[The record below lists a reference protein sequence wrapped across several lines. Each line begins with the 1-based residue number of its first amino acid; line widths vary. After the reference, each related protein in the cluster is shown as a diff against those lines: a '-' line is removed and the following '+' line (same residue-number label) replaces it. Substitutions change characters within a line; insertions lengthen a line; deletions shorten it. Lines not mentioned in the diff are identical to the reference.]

1 MSTRHIPG
9 QHFGPGAPSHGLR
22 VQVEL
27 RTRHLVLLDAQG
39 HETEVLYS
47 QTVPRPGGWDHGA
60 LLLDFTLEGATHT
73 LLLQRD
79 GLALFKQHAPIEL
92 QRQLGGQARARHQ
105 GLPRGFLIAGGAV
118 LAAAA
123 LLLVFFFTQFDRV
136 VDAAAARI
144 PKQWEER
151 MGALTAETITTAM
164 PRRPEGAATQMLEDL
179 GGRLAASAAS
189 PYTFR
194 WILVDSPQV
203 NAMAA
208 PGGFVIVFTGL
219 LRRAQSAEEVA
230 GVLAHEV
237 QHVVLRHSLRGLV
250 RNLGWRVTLSLL
262 LSGAG
267 DLGAPVAAW
276 AEQLGSLRFS
286 RDQETE
292 ADEHGVRLLRQA
304 GIDPRGLAT
313 FFERLSQDK
322 AEPPAFLSTHPA
334 SDGRAA
340 RVRAWIGD
348 FQAPPLPYDWQTVQA
363 DLQTPVAAPAR

>member
-1 MSTRHIPG
+1 MSTTRIPG
-9 QHFGPGAPSHGLR
+9 QHFGPGAPPQGRR

-27 RTRHLVLLDAQG
+27 RARHLVLLDEHG
-39 HETEVLYS
+39 HETEVVYS
-47 QTVPRPGGWDHGA
+47 QLLPRAGGWDHGA
-60 LLLDFTLEGATHT
+60 LLLDFTLEGAPHS
-73 LLLQRD
+73 LSLQRD
-79 GLALFKQHAPIEL
+79 GLAQFKQHAPAEL
-92 QRQLGGQARARHQ
+92 QRQLGGHTRGRHQ
-105 GLPRGFLIAGGAV
+105 GLPRSFLMAGGVV
-118 LAAAA
+118 LAASA
-123 LLLVFFFTQFDRV
+123 LVLVFFFTQFDRV
-136 VDAAAARI
+136 AGAATARI
-144 PKQWEER
+144 PVQWEER
-151 MGALTAETITTAM
+151 MGALSAETITAST
-164 PRRPEGAATQMLEDL
+164 PRWPDGAATRMLEDL
-179 GGRLAASAAS
+179 GGRLATSAAS

-219 LRRAQSAEEVA
+219 LREAQSAEELA

-267 DLGAPVAAW
+267 DLGTPLAAW

-313 FFERLSQDK
+313 FFERLAQDK

-340 RVRAWIGD
+340 QVREWIGG
-348 FQAPPLPYDWQTVQA
+348 FQAPPLPYDWQAVQA
-363 DLQTPVAAPAR
+363 DLRTPATVPAR